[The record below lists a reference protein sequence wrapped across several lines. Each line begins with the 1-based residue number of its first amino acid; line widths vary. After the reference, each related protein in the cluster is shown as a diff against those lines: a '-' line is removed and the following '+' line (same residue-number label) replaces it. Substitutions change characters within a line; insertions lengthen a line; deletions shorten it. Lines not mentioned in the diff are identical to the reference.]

1 MHLVDVAMTDAAVH
15 RADKY
20 VVVANGM
27 AAEVVILEITIL
39 AEQSKTFGW
48 DSLFLSIYCCAHNGQ
63 N

>member
-1 MHLVDVAMTDAAVH
+1 
-15 RADKY
+15 
-20 VVVANGM
+20 VVANGM